1 MTTQRATRHSICV
14 MVFCIAALLASCT
27 AERSTQPGGEESSV
41 GSDVDAAPGASPALP
56 VADKAGPEPGAGGSD
71 RNSDL
76 KVDRDWGTVL
86 IDAGH
91 GGDDKGAVGVSGAE
105 EKDVTLA
112 IARELSRALAS
123 RGLRVVET
131 RTDDTFL
138 SLERRTSLANASG
151 ASLLVSIHANSAP
164 SDRAHGV
171 ETYYMDLASDEAALR
186 LAERENRSGQL
197 ANGAQSVT
205 RTGVED
211 LVSELRMGATAQQS
225 RELAETIHKGLL
237 ASGTE
242 FYGRDSIR
250 DRGVRTAPFWVLV
263 DSQIPAVLVEVG
275 YLTHETEEQ
284 RLRTRGFQ
292 HLVGDS
298 LAESIAAFS
307 ERAARVVPS
316 SVGGAE

>member
-1 MTTQRATRHSICV
+1 MTTQSARLLSIRVAVLCV
-14 MVFCIAALLASCT
+14 AALLASCSD
-27 AERSTQPGGEESSV
+27 ERSTQQQGEEPSSE
-41 GSDVDAAPGASPALP
+41 SDAAAATAADP
-56 VADKAGPEPGAGGSD
+56 VAAEAEVESPEPGAIGSA
-71 RNSDL
+71 L
-76 KVDRDWGTVL
+76 KVKRDWGTVVV
-86 IDAGH
+86 DAGH

-112 IARELSRALAS
+112 IARDLSRALAA
-123 RGLRVVET
+123 RGFKVVET

-164 SDRAHGV
+164 SDRAQGV

-186 LAERENRSGQL
+186 LAERENRSGQA
-197 ANGAQSVT
+197 ANGEQPVT
-205 RTGVED
+205 RTGIDD

-237 ASGTE
+237 ASGAE
-242 FYGRDSIR
+242 LYGRDTLR

-275 YLTHETEEQ
+275 YLTHEIEEQ
-284 RLRTRGFQ
+284 RLRTRGFH

-298 LAESIAAFS
+298 LAVSITAFS
-307 ERAARVVPS
+307 ERAARVAP
-316 SVGGAE
+316 GRAGAAR